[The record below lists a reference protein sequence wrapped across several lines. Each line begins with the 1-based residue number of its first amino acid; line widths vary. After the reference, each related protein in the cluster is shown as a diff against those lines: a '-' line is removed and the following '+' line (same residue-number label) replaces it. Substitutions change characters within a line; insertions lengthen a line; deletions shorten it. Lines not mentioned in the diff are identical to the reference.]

1 LNLGCGGNYLKGW
14 INLDIR
20 EDIKADKIHN
30 LEEYPYPFKKNQFN
44 EILVKMVLEHVKD
57 PIKMLNELTRISKNR
72 GRIKIIVPHATSYAN
87 FSNIVHKINFTED
100 SFQKPLLEEY
110 ELKEII
116 LKKKEF
122 IYQNKW
128 KRYLPFKNIL
138 KIFFMGIYDDLFFEF
153 EVKK

>member
-1 LNLGCGGNYLKGW
+1 LGCGGNYLKGW

>member
-1 LNLGCGGNYLKGW
+1 MGCGGNYLKGW

>member
-1 LNLGCGGNYLKGW
+1 MNLGCGGNYLKGW